1 MSLGDCSWAMAL
13 EQNSQQVNLCS
24 IFPLLL
30 LYAESVFIH
39 TNTSPL
45 QTLGSSSLLLR
56 AANQGGGSEELLRDK
71 KQVEQDRTRK

>member
-30 LYAESVFIH
+30 LYVESVFIH

-45 QTLGSSSLLLR
+45 QTLGSSSLLLH